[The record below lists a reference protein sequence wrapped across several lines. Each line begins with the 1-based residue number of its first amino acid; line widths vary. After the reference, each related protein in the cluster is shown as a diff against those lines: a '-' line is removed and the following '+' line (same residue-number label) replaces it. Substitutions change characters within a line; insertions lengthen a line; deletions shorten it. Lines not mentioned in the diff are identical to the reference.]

1 MTGETAVRETNP
13 EIAMKASLEYSE
25 TLTGEKTKVAWV
37 QNIGQLIQLKDG
49 VTYSAIDKDE
59 EFMAKGKK
67 KAEAIDVEILF
78 LHANHK
84 KLREMADSDKV
95 YYWFIKY
102 PEVTAEVADKPLT
115 FSLKA
120 SIDFAS
126 NSVEDGELLKDT
138 IRLFKKSKVVET
150 DGYPVESDST
160 KY

>member
-1 MTGETAVRETNP
+1 MEEQTTVKETNP
-13 EIAMKASLEYSE
+13 EIAMKASLEYAE
-25 TLTGEKTKVAWV
+25 TLTGEKKKVAWV

-67 KAEAIDVEILF
+67 KAEAIDVEVLF
-78 LHANHK
+78 LHTNHK
-84 KLREMADSDKV
+84 ILREIANSDKV

-102 PEVTAEVADKPLT
+102 PEATAEVEGKPLV

-120 SIDFAS
+120 NIDFAA
-126 NSVEDGELLKDT
+126 NSIEDGELLKDT
-138 IRLFKKSKVVET
+138 IRLFKKSNVVET